1 MAFYVLDEN
10 NNKVEAYDKEGV
22 LAVLEQAIE
31 NGSLEQITANSAF
44 VTKLKC
50 CVGGGTY
57 KMAFITQEKYNDLK
71 TNSQLSS
78 DTFYWITDDTTCEE
92 INNALTSINNN
103 ITSINNNITSI
114 NNRLDALGFKSGV
127 FVVSG
132 VSAELIST
140 NTLKKQGKY
149 VIASL
154 ELLSTTALSNLAIS
168 VPSDFKPKENTKVRV
183 GYLTSLAVQ
192 NYTDCTLNRN
202 GILNNI
208 PTGIVKLTII
218 NAGWEVS

>member
-57 KMAFITQEKYNDLK
+57 KMAFITQEKYNELK

-78 DTFYWITDDTTCEE
+78 DTIYWITDDTTCEE
-92 INNALTSINNN
+92 INKAL
-103 ITSINNNITSI
+103 TSINNNITSI

-154 ELLSTTALSNLAIS
+154 ELFNATALSNLAIS
-168 VPSDFKPKENTKVRV
+168 VPSNFKPKENTEVRV
-183 GYLTSLAVQ
+183 GYLNSLGVQ
-192 NYTDCTLNRN
+192 NFTDCTLNTK

-208 PTGIVKLTII
+208 PTGITALEIK

>member
-103 ITSINNNITSI
+103 ITSINN
-114 NNRLDALGFKSGV
+114 RLDALGFKSGV

-154 ELLSTTALSNLAIS
+154 ELFNTTALSNLAIS

-183 GYLTSLAVQ
+183 GYLNSLGVQ
-192 NYTDCTLNRN
+192 NYTDCTLNTN

-208 PTGIVKLTII
+208 PTGIVALTIK

>member
-57 KMAFITQEKYNDLK
+57 KMAFITQEKYNELK

-92 INNALTSINNN
+92 INNALTN
-103 ITSINNNITSI
+103 IKNNITSI

-140 NTLKKQGKY
+140 NSLKKQGKY

-154 ELLSTTALSNLAIS
+154 ELVSTTALSNLAIS
-168 VPSDFKPKENTKVRV
+168 VPSVFKPKENTKVRV
-183 GYLTSLAVQ
+183 GYLNSLGVQ
-192 NYTDCTLNRN
+192 NYTDCTLNTN

-208 PTGIVKLTII
+208 PTGIVALTIK

>member
-78 DTFYWITDDTTCEE
+78 GIFYWITDDTTCEE
-92 INNALTSINNN
+92 INNAL
-103 ITSINNNITSI
+103 TSINNNITSI

-132 VSAELIST
+132 VSAKLINT

-154 ELLSTTALSNLAIS
+154 ELVSTTALSNLAIS
-168 VPSDFKPKENTKVRV
+168 VPSVFKPKENTKVRV
-183 GYLTSLAVQ
+183 GYLNSLAVQ
-192 NYTDCTLNRN
+192 NYTDCTLNTK
-202 GILNNI
+202 GILNDI

>member
-57 KMAFITQEKYNDLK
+57 KMAFITQEEYNELK

-78 DTFYWITDDTTCEE
+78 DTIYWITDDTTCEE
-92 INNALTSINNN
+92 INKAL
-103 ITSINNNITSI
+103 TSINNNITSI
-114 NNRLDALGFKSGV
+114 NNRLDALGFKRGV

-154 ELLSTTALSNLAIS
+154 ELVSTPELGTPALRSLAIS
-168 VPSDFKPKENTKVRV
+168 VPNNFKPKEKTKVRV
-183 GYLTSLAVQ
+183 GYLDGYAVQ
-192 NYTDCTLNRN
+192 NYTDCTLNTN

-208 PTGIVKLTII
+208 PTGIVKLTIK

>member
-57 KMAFITQEKYNDLK
+57 KMAFITQEKYNELK

-78 DTFYWITDDTTCEE
+78 DTIYWITDDTTCEE
-92 INNALTSINNN
+92 INNAL
-103 ITSINNNITSI
+103 TSINNNITSI

-154 ELLSTTALSNLAIS
+154 ELVNTTALSNLAIS

-183 GYLTSLAVQ
+183 GYLNSLGVQ
-192 NYTDCTLNRN
+192 NYNDCTLNTN

-208 PTGIVKLTII
+208 PTGIVALTIK